1 MPSKAYGVFQ
11 KNIKQVD
18 KMLEAYEDKKE
29 PTRGRKHLDHYT
41 RAALLFL
48 CSAWEVYIE
57 QIALEGAEVIVNRV
71 KFPEDLP
78 DPIKK
83 KLSEKVK
90 SARHELE
97 PIRIAS
103 NWKAYYIESVK
114 EQTEKINTPK
124 HGIIQELFNK
134 YLGIKGDD
142 LLRKVPKLR
151 AVNEIVTSRGEIAH
165 NVFADEYLKADL
177 VKEYYDIILELVKGI
192 DVFLWEYLY
201 DIVETK
207 KKRPWQN
214 TYQ

>member
-18 KMLEAYEDKKE
+18 KMLEAYDDKKL
-29 PTRGRKHLDHYT
+29 PTPGRKHLDHFT

-57 QIALEGAEVIVNRV
+57 QIALEGAEVIANRA
-71 KFPEDLP
+71 KYPDDLP
-78 DPIKK
+78 SPVKK
-83 KLSEKVK
+83 RLSDKVK
-90 SARHELE
+90 NASHELE

-103 NWKAYYIESVK
+103 NWKTYYIESVK

-124 HGIIQELFNK
+124 QGIIQELFNK
-134 YLGIKGDD
+134 YLGIKGDE
-142 LLRKVPKLR
+142 LLKKIPKLKL
-151 AVNEIVTSRGEIAH
+151 VNGIVTSRGEIAH
-165 NVFADEYLKADL
+165 NVFAEDYLKADL

-192 DVFLWEYLY
+192 DIFLWDYLY
-201 DIVETK
+201 DVVGTK